1 LVWLYRDGKYCAY
14 SSNDDLEKIIKNY
27 NISIPNDIIMPKEGI
42 WVYSRYDE
50 LLDIDKDKL
59 SGFDF
64 DLKDGWNLISISSS
78 AFNLSEIKKPMI
90 VWHFNDNL
98 QN

>member
-1 LVWLYRDGKYCAY
+1 
-14 SSNDDLEKIIKNY
+14 
-27 NISIPNDIIMPKEGI
+27 MPKEGI